1 MTPTD
6 ALIRRAELLR
16 AAIDTQVP
24 AGASYQIR
32 VWAKDGTIR
41 VQVSVKNQGR

>member
-16 AAIDTQVP
+16 AAINKGVP
-24 AGASYQIR
+24 TGESYQIR
-32 VWAKDGTIR
+32 VFLKDGTIQ